1 MFDCFL
7 FDFDGTL
14 VHSERAYLYS
24 FQHSIKL
31 HTGREVS
38 EEEFKRFW
46 ELNMSP
52 EEVLSNFGEE
62 MLEEMVVSFEEFY
75 YQNHHHHVELFDG
88 IATLLDELQRR
99 GIHLGMV
106 SLKPRRA
113 GTIEFATLGLEQR
126 ISARIWGDDVENIKP
141 APDGA
146 IQALQQLSV
155 APQNT
160 LVIGDSA
167 ADILMGRA
175 AGTRTAAALWGNP
188 HILHREKLLAA
199 KPDFVIDSPMQI
211 VESLE
216 SGVWSRLLHSE

>member
-24 FQHSIKL
+24 LQHSSKL

-38 EEEFKRFW
+38 EAEFTNFW
-46 ELNMSP
+46 ELSMSP
-52 EEVLSNFGEE
+52 EEVLINFGEE

-75 YQNHHHHVELFDG
+75 YKNHHHHVELFDG
-88 IATLLDELQRR
+88 IATLLNELQQRSIR
-99 GIHLGMV
+99 LGLV

-113 GTIEFATLGLEQR
+113 GTIEAENLGLQR
-126 ISARIWGDDVENIKP
+126 MISARIWGDDVKNVKP

-146 IQALQQLSV
+146 IQALQELNA
-155 APQNT
+155 APQKT

-188 HILHREKLLAA
+188 HREKLLAA

-216 SGVWSRLLHSE
+216 SGVWSRLLPSL

>member
-31 HTGREVS
+31 HTGVEVS

-46 ELNMSP
+46 HMNMSP
-52 EEVLSNFGEE
+52 EDVLINFGEE
-62 MLEEMVVSFEEFY
+62 MLEEMIVSFEEFY
-75 YQNHHHHVELFDG
+75 YANHHHHVELFDG
-88 IATLLDELQRR
+88 IIILLEELQRR
-99 GIHLGMV
+99 SIGLGLV

-113 GTIEFATLGLEQR
+113 GVIEVENLGLSHIIET
-126 ISARIWGDDVENIKP
+126 RIWGDDVEQVKP

-146 IQALQQLSV
+146 LHALNELNA

-188 HILHREKLLAA
+188 HCEKLLAA

-211 VESLE
+211 VESLKT
-216 SGVWSRLLHSE
+216 GTWSQLLRGE